1 MIIIAVDPGLF
12 SGYAFWSSSDPRQIL
27 TEELSYSQLGR
38 RVRTDLEE
46 FSERT
51 ADLHLVCERYTMTP
65 GVKSAQPEALK
76 IMGQLELLADMYGRQ
91 LHYYLPTTT
100 KSMIQ
105 NKRLKQV
112 GWYRPTPDGHA
123 NDGARVVGVHLATR
137 HPEIFGDLFGI

>member
-12 SGYAFWSSSDPRQIL
+12 SGYALWDSSKPQRIF
-27 TEELSYSQLGR
+27 TEELAYNQLWR
-38 RVRTDLEE
+38 RVR
-46 FSERT
+46 
-51 ADLHLVCERYTMTP
+51 ADLDEYDGHATDVHIVVERYTMTP

-123 NDGARVVGVHLATR
+123 NDGARVVGVHLAVR